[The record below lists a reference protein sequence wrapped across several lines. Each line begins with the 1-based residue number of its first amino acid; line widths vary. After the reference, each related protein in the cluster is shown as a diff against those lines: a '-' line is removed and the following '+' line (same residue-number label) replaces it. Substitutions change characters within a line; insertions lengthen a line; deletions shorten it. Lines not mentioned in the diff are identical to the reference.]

1 MMTLVIFPMGDNS
14 NIDDQILMIE
24 GGEGGGVKKSYFRDD
39 IICER
44 SLKESGWTA
53 ECYHIESC
61 FNYSDLFLETNLTF
75 T

>member
-1 MMTLVIFPMGDNS
+1 
-14 NIDDQILMIE
+14 MIE
-24 GGEGGGVKKSYFRDD
+24 EGGRGGGRKDHFRDD